1 MLSSKLTEED
11 LKSQLIEEINK
22 LGRNQLV
29 MLHQFIA
36 RLVAEDL
43 IDAVSKDWESGQVNR
58 ESIQKAIEEHRKL
71 HPYQEREE

>member
-1 MLSSKLTEED
+1 MLSSKLSEED

-22 LGRNQLV
+22 LGRDQLV

-36 RLVAEDL
+36 HLVAEDL

-71 HPYQEREE
+71 HPYKEREE

>member
-1 MLSSKLTEED
+1 MLSSKLSEQD

-22 LGRNQLV
+22 LGRDQLV
-29 MLHQFIA
+29 ILHQFIS
-36 RLVAEDL
+36 RLAAEDL
-43 IDAVSKDWESGQVNR
+43 IDSISKDWESGRINR

>member
-1 MLSSKLTEED
+1 MLSSKLSEED

-22 LGRNQLV
+22 LGRDQLV
-29 MLHQFIA
+29 VLHQFIS

-43 IDAVSKDWESGQVNR
+43 INSVSKDWENGQVNR